1 MANFKTVLIKDS
13 TIGDI
18 TSDLTYGVQTGAAQ
32 TTFQSFGVTSPS
44 NNSLNFVVQVP
55 SENIVLGRDVM
66 VTSGLTWTMQIT
78 NVPAG
83 QLAMQWGINTS
94 LQAFPLASLMTTMNA
109 QINNTNVSINLQD
122 VLPSI
127 LRMNNSRELYRYNS
141 TTPSLPD
148 QVYGSYANAVGA
160 TNSPMASIYA
170 GSYDVDQNPRGSFPV
185 QMTVIHASGNPVA
198 IDDSLASSGL
208 TDVWYIQF
216 TTTVT
221 EPLFLSPFTWGDP
234 HTTNSSGLVGINN
247 INLTCNIDTSFKR
260 FISTSIPSN
269 QLVGI
274 FPGRVSNTG
283 TTSSNLFESTGV
295 TLGGVVLYP
304 PSGSTPSLLFRFL
317 SPHPSDVFSAR
328 NVCPYISYP
337 RYITNTVT
345 AQLAPGATTQLTS
358 ANLQLNQ
365 MPDLF
370 LITIRKS
377 MSQQTPQDTMSQM
390 AIKSISIN
398 LNNQSGL
405 LSSCST
411 EMLWRMS
418 RKNASTQSY
427 LEFVGVVAGNIPG
440 PVSVNQLGGMV
451 QNVPSTGSILVI
463 NPTDLSIPEYL
474 APGSLGNFNFQFNVT
489 VTNQYPVAVA
499 PEICVVCVNSG
510 IFVTEMGVSTTYT
523 GILNKE
529 MVETARKG
537 DAVSTADAS
546 RMIGGRMQNMTISP
560 QSKHSLRKGKMQSLI

>member
-1 MANFKTVLIKDS
+1 MTAFLRYSIEAGITTTNPRKS
-13 TIGDI
+13 NIGDI

-160 TNSPMASIYA
+160 TNNPMASIYA

-337 RYITNTVT
+337 RYQHGNRPTCT
-345 AQLAPGATTQLTS
+345 
-358 ANLQLNQ
+358 
-365 MPDLF
+365 
-370 LITIRKS
+370 RC
-377 MSQQTPQDTMSQM
+377 
-390 AIKSISIN
+390 
-398 LNNQSGL
+398 NN
-405 LSSCST
+405 
-411 EMLWRMS
+411 
-418 RKNASTQSY
+418 
-427 LEFVGVVAGNIPG
+427 
-440 PVSVNQLGGMV
+440 SVN
-451 QNVPSTGSILVI
+451 
-463 NPTDLSIPEYL
+463 LSQF
-474 APGSLGNFNFQFNVT
+474 AVKSNARFVFNHN
-489 VTNQYPVAVA
+489 
-499 PEICVVCVNSG
+499 
-510 IFVTEMGVSTTYT
+510 
-523 GILNKE
+523 
-529 MVETARKG
+529 
-537 DAVSTADAS
+537 
-546 RMIGGRMQNMTISP
+546 
-560 QSKHSLRKGKMQSLI
+560 